1 MLTQVT
7 ISGINILM
15 KTLKLAFLGTG
26 TCNATPNNP
35 QSLLFSNGEELVAVD
50 FGGGAYHQISRLQD
64 EHFNY
69 RNLTTVILTHFHVD
83 HVSGLPDL
91 LWGEMWD
98 SQGHRTEPLT
108 LVGPHGLENFYRE
121 RLLPFVGDYP
131 LPFDVQLVELGDGE
145 RFEGT
150 FYEAG
155 SKKLAHG
162 EFSTGY
168 LFDFAGEKIGITG
181 DTGYCTA
188 LEELLR
194 QSDRAVM
201 EWGIPDLESRY
212 EKHISSD
219 DILTLIKNDALPG
232 KVYIN
237 HMYLKP
243 GLSFGGHVDKLRA
256 MLGEHA
262 ARFFFPVDREI
273 VTLL

>member
-1 MLTQVT
+1 
-7 ISGINILM
+7 M

-35 QSLLFSNGEELVAVD
+35 QSVLFSNGDEMVAVD
-50 FGGGAYHQISRLQD
+50 FGGGAYHQVSRLQD
-64 EHFNY
+64 DDFNY

-98 SQGHRTEPLT
+98 TQGHRTEPLT

-131 LPFDVQLVELGDGE
+131 LPFEVQLVELDDGGN
-145 RFEGT
+145 FEGG
-150 FYEAG
+150 FFEAW
-155 SKKLAHG
+155 SMKLAHG
-162 EFSTGY
+162 EYSTGY
-168 LFDFAGEKIGITG
+168 LFDFAGEKIAVTG
-181 DTGYCTA
+181 DTGYCPE

-194 QSDRAVM
+194 RSDRAIM
-201 EWGIPDLESRY
+201 EWGIPDLENDY
-212 EKHISSD
+212 AKHISSE
-219 DILTLIKNDALPG
+219 DILTLVKNDVLPE
-232 KVYIN
+232 KVYIT

-243 GLSFGGHVDKLRA
+243 GLTFGGHVDKLRA
-256 MLGEHA
+256 MLGEHS

-273 VTLL
+273 ITLFE